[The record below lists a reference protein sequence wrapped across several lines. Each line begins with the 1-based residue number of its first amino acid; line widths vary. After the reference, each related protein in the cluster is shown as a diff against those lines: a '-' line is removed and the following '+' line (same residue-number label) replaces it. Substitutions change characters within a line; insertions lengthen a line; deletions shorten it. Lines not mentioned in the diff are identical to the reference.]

1 MLFRSYY
8 DMFHS
13 TGTFNVSR
21 ISNPEIDA
29 LLDEARVSLDS
40 ERRNEIYIQVN
51 QILSEEAYYIP
62 LYFSAS
68 MLVYNPDLQGAHAVS
83 TQNYQYKDLSW

>member
-1 MLFRSYY
+1 M
-8 DMFHS
+8 
-13 TGTFNVSR
+13 
-21 ISNPEIDA
+21 E
-29 LLDEARVSLDS
+29 LDS

-51 QILSEEAYYIP
+51 QMLTEEAYFIP

-68 MLVYNPDLQGAHAVS
+68 MLVYDPALQGAHAVS